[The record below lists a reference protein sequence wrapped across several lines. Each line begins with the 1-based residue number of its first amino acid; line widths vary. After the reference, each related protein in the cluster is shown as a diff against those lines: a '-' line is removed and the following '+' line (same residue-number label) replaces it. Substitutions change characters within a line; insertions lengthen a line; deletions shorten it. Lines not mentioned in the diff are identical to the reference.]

1 VEEVFVAE
9 RAVRPGSEV
18 LTRAVAE
25 SYAKLLA
32 VKDEYEVARLHL
44 SQDFTENLATQFAD
58 GAKVKYLLAPPLMGT
73 KKRRFGGWMRVCF
86 KLLTGMK
93 GLRNTLLDP
102 FAYSAERKMALQLTA
117 EFEGLLTE
125 ILPALD
131 RQNLSVAVALAKLP
145 LSVKGFGHVK
155 ARHYLNAQSQQQH
168 LLQEYRTPPQ
178 PVRVFDPSNQAAA

>member
-1 VEEVFVAE
+1 MTDYQGPALAERYRALVEKVFVAE

-44 SQDFTENLATQFAD
+44 SQDFTESLATQFAD

-125 ILPALD
+125 ILPAFEP
-131 RQNLSVAVALAKLP
+131 LP
-145 LSVKGFGHVK
+145 LT
-155 ARHYLNAQSQQQH
+155 SQPLPIFCHILSLVLEPRRFLVETQNQ
-168 LLQEYRTPPQ
+168 RTH
-178 PVRVFDPSNQAAA
+178 